1 MTADEALQRLAA
13 LATEI
18 ERHQTAIWLAEQ
30 EREEVRT
37 ELRRALYASGSQASP
52 PPAGDRSRPEGLAP
66 VERQKPPEPA
76 TYAAIQP
83 QIGAGPHPA
92 PAGPPPRR
100 TVY

>member
-1 MTADEALQRLAA
+1 MTADEAMQRLAA

-37 ELRRALYASGSQASP
+37 ELRRALHASSGQ
-52 PPAGDRSRPEGLAP
+52 
-66 VERQKPPEPA
+66 PPEPA

>member
-1 MTADEALQRLAA
+1 MTADEALKRLAV

-30 EREEVRT
+30 ERAEVRT
-37 ELRRALYASGSQASP
+37 ELRRALYASGGEASQ

-66 VERQKPPEPA
+66 PERQKPLEPA

-83 QIGAGPHPA
+83 QIGAGPYPA
-92 PAGPPPRR
+92 ATGPKPRR